1 VLEANILL
9 MNRQTNDRSA
19 VDLRAVGV
27 RRGGRW
33 LLSDIT
39 WAVPAGS
46 VAAII
51 GPNGSGKSTLARVLS
66 GYMFPTT
73 GEVNVFGERYGSVDL
88 NELRRSI
95 RLVQTG
101 GPYEPEPTLT
111 AMQVVCTGADGTIGL
126 FHELATVEIA
136 RAGALLKQVGLSA
149 VADRAWTTLSSG
161 ERVRALVA
169 RAFLRP
175 PKLLLLDEL
184 TAGLDLL
191 AREQVLAALQQL
203 SSAADHAT
211 TLLMITHHL
220 EELLPSTSQVILLSH
235 GSCVASGTPQNV
247 LNDRSLSAAYECEV
261 TVEVINGRYYPR
273 VDPSAWDDLI

>member
-1 VLEANILL
+1 MHL
-9 MNRQTNDRSA
+9 MNEQTEIESA
-19 VDLRAVGV
+19 VEMRGVGI

-33 LLSDIT
+33 LLQEINWT
-39 WAVPAGS
+39 VAPGS

-73 GEVNVFGERYGSVDL
+73 GEVRVFGQRYGQVDL

-101 GPYEPEPTLT
+101 GPYEPGGELT
-111 AMQVVCTGADGTIGL
+111 AIEAICTGADGTIGL
-126 FHELATVEIA
+126 FHELSANEVA
-136 RAGALLKQVGLSA
+136 RAEMLLKKVGLTA
-149 VADRAWTTLSSG
+149 VADRPWTTLSSG

-191 AREQVLAALQQL
+191 AREQVLAALQHI
-203 SSAADHAT
+203 SSMQHHGDGQAT
-211 TLLMITHHL
+211 TMLMITHHL
-220 EELLPSTSQVILLSH
+220 EELLPKTSQVILLSH
-235 GSCVASGTPQNV
+235 GRGVASGAPSEV
-247 LNDRSLSAAYECEV
+247 LNSQSLSSAYECDV
-261 TVEVINGRYYPR
+261 TVEKINGRFYPR
-273 VDPSAWDDLI
+273 VDPSAWGELLD

>member
-1 VLEANILL
+1 MHL
-9 MNRQTNDRSA
+9 MNEQTETESA
-19 VDLRAVGV
+19 VDLRGVGI

-33 LLSDIT
+33 LLQDIT
-39 WAVPAGS
+39 WNVAPGS

-73 GEVNVFGERYGSVDL
+73 GEVRVFGQRYGQVDL

-101 GPYEPEPTLT
+101 GPYEPDPQLT
-111 AMQVVCTGADGTIGL
+111 AIEAICTGVDGTIGF
-126 FHELATVEIA
+126 FHELDANETA
-136 RAGALLKQVGLSA
+136 RAQMLLKRVGLTA
-149 VADRAWTTLSSG
+149 VADRPWTTLSSG
-161 ERVRALVA
+161 ERVRTLVA

-191 AREQVLAALQQL
+191 AREQVLAALQHI
-203 SSAADHAT
+203 SSMEQHAT
-211 TLLMITHHL
+211 TMLMITHHL
-220 EELLPSTSQVILLSH
+220 EELLPTTSQVILLSH
-235 GSCVASGTPQNV
+235 GRSVACGPPADV
-247 LNDRSLSAAYECEV
+247 LNSRSLSSAYECDV
-261 TVEVINGRYYPR
+261 TVETVNGRFYPR
-273 VDPSAWDDLI
+273 VDPSAWGELLD